1 MDTITVDG
9 VTYNEI
15 EFRQYKNK
23 HDNTATIIK
32 ELLNEIRYKV
42 RDFFSELEW
51 QDGKATI
58 TKSQVNEL
66 LESIGCDSIRST
78 FRATVNITAYVTDYE
93 ATDEDDATIC
103 IADDISL
110 DIGMGHIEI
119 SNLEVEDVE
128 DEN

>member
-15 EFRQYKNK
+15 EFRQYKNG
-23 HDNTATIIK
+23 HDNIATIK
-32 ELLNEIRYKV
+32 ELLNGVRYKV
-42 RDFFSELEW
+42 RDFFSEQEW
-51 QDGKATI
+51 QNSTGEI
-58 TKSQVNEL
+58 TKGEVNML
-66 LESIGCDSIRST
+66 LESIGCDPIAST
-78 FRATVNITAYVTDYE
+78 FRATINITAYVTNYE
-93 ATDEDDATIC
+93 AKNEDDANIC

-110 DIGMGHIEI
+110 DIGMGCIEI